1 MIDLILLV
9 IASSILIFTIS
20 IGVIKKED
28 IGPHYYHLD
37 SRGRIKGFEDT
48 EESRKKDTYVLIRP
62 TLSDTYGNGLIDG
75 IMEYGK
81 LPKVREDLNEI
92 IRHRR
97 VIRRAL
103 GNFGGWR
110 IKKEDLNEKVNS
122 MKMDYLSLNERE
134 RANILIQKIPDD
146 HKRILENLSKLPG
159 PSKINSFQ
167 NNISNVVTV
176 GIIDGLTDEEI
187 INRINFESSKILLN

>member
-1 MIDLILLV
+1 MIDLILLIV
-9 IASSILIFTIS
+9 ASSILIFTIS

-134 RANILIQKIPDD
+134 RANILIQKITND

-167 NNISNVVTV
+167 NNISNVVTI
-176 GIIDGLTDEEI
+176 GIIDGLTDKEI